1 MSGKSRGLLLKKIG
15 LEFVGTIL
23 VLASVAAAGLGLM
36 MWLGDIQGEG
46 NLNST
51 HALVRTTADWMV
63 KSSIG
68 AIVGFSTGHFAF
80 RNERHNTA
88 TQA

>member
-1 MSGKSRGLLLKKIG
+1 MKKLG

-23 VLASVAAAGLGLM
+23 VLASVAASGLGLM
-36 MWLGDIQGEG
+36 MWLGDIQGDG
-46 NLNST
+46 DLNST

-68 AIVGFSTGHFAF
+68 AIVGFSTGHLAF
-80 RNERHNTA
+80 RNERQNT
-88 TQA
+88 TT